1 MYVRVYICYLYIFIY
16 VYIMMI
22 TGIQLFYIKD
32 KVPQIYFSPLTD
44 AEAHEMYLGNY
55 QDDYL

>member
-1 MYVRVYICYLYIFIY
+1 
-16 VYIMMI
+16 MMI
-22 TGIQLFYIKD
+22 TGIQLFCIKD
-32 KVPQIYFSPLTD
+32 KVPQIYLSPLTD

>member
-1 MYVRVYICYLYIFIY
+1 
-16 VYIMMI
+16 MMI

-44 AEAHEMYLGNY
+44 AEAQEMYLGNY